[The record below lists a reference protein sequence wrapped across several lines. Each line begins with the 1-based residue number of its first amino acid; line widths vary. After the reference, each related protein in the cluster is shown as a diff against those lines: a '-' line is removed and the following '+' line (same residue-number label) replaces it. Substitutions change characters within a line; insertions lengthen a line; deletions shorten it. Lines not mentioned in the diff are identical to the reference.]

1 MAQLVWPEPQGTT
14 LLPGDSR
21 IQPGTRC
28 RPLQTAVRKE
38 EKHHEGF
45 RPAAGPVSH
54 SRSSSPLPLPGR
66 WAEARFGSSSFSLE
80 ALPAVLK
87 PGI

>member
-1 MAQLVWPEPQGTT
+1 MAQLVWPEPQGPT

-28 RPLQTAVRKE
+28 RPLQRAVRKE
-38 EKHHEGF
+38 EKQHTGF
-45 RPAAGPVSH
+45 RPAAGPASH
-54 SRSSSPLPLPGR
+54 SRGSRPLPMPGR

-80 ALPAVLK
+80 AFLAVLE